1 MRALR
6 ANLAAEATH
15 HRLGRADRVEFTEFD
30 LYPDRPPAAAAD
42 PAVFHVGHA
51 RDVGRLPTG
60 QPQPA
65 GPVPPAVAAPP
76 AVPRHVC
83 PRRGRGVPQRAMV
96 GTTPSPAVV
105 TTSVPP
111 PDPATPRAPLRQR

>member
-42 PAVFHVGHA
+42 PAVFHVGPA
-51 RDVGRLPTG
+51 RVVGRLPTG

-65 GPVPPAVAAPP
+65 GPVPPAVAAHP
-76 AVPRHVC
+76 AVSRLRSEEHTSELQALMRH
-83 PRRGRGVPQRAMV
+83 
-96 GTTPSPAVV
+96 TYAVV
-105 TTSVPP
+105 C
-111 PDPATPRAPLRQR
+111 LH